1 MDIFYM
7 NKKKYFLLTAILLIP
22 FSVLAETIVISGE
35 LLNDLRRTP
44 VLGGGFSLTTEDYK
58 SLCFDNVE
66 TSIPSYDYNYS
77 LYSSEEETKRSNQSS
92 REYGFESHASGF
104 FGSGGGQ
111 KVNAQEEQSSSIKL
125 HTQKIFA
132 VIRLNSYY
140 AALNESKSTL
150 SAQARE
156 LLQSEDVIGFF
167 DACGTYYIRTINRQ
181 SRIYAWLTLTS
192 KETSSNFKSQLEM
205 SIQSSFLFGTGGMK
219 SKSKV
224 SSASQNFFKGKQLSI
239 KIVGIGLGKEHII
252 NLSPSSIEDFKKVIS
267 NASKSMSG
275 IHTGRI
281 TSMEIIPW
289 MDNLSFQYELK
300 PMVVAQEVPLEE
312 NATPEAKKTYLDK
325 QKSLSLKRKWIVA
338 ENGEFISMLKNKYRA
353 LQAYQFSTM
362 NCQAKL
368 ERIITRREDLAAQ
381 GNQKLDWGTIAFK
394 NHLGYGSLNAKQ
406 FYEKLLVLTDNTQT
420 KFATTHKTDSN
431 SCKDKETC
439 KTLYK
444 QWQAISTEADSCL
457 AKLYPKFTT
466 KIYRDIPKC
475 KKVIP
480 KLTALMPE
488 VLFYYC
494 APVEG

>member
-1 MDIFYM
+1 MFY
-7 NKKKYFLLTAILLIP
+7 LSCQCVSPIILLLP

-66 TSIPSYDYNYS
+66 TSTPSYDYEYS
-77 LYSSEEETKRSNQSS
+77 LYSSEEEIKSSNQSS
-92 REYGFESHASGF
+92 GEYGLESQVSGF

-111 KVNAQEEQSSSIKL
+111 KANVQEEQSSSVKL
-125 HTQKIFA
+125 HTQKIFV

-150 SAQARE
+150 SVQARE

-192 KETSSNFKSQLEM
+192 KETSNSFKSQLEM

-219 SKSKV
+219 SNSKI
-224 SSASQNFFKGKQLSI
+224 STASQNFFKGKQLSI
-239 KIVGIGLGKEHII
+239 KIVGIGLGKEHIV

-281 TSMEIIPW
+281 TSIEIIPW
-289 MDNLSFQYELK
+289 MDNLSFQYELT
-300 PMVVAQEVPLEE
+300 PLIVAQEVPLEE
-312 NATPEAKKTYLDK
+312 NATPEAKKVYLDK

-362 NCQAKL
+362 NCQSKL
-368 ERIITRREDLAAQ
+368 ERIITRREDLATQ
-381 GNQKLDWGTIAFK
+381 GKEQLEWGTIAFK
-394 NHLGYGSLNAKQ
+394 NHLGYGSITAKR
-406 FYEKLLVLTDNTQT
+406 FYEKLQVLTGNRET
-420 KFATTHKTDSN
+420 KFATTHPTEKSD
-431 SCKDKETC
+431 SCKDKEQCTS
-439 KTLYK
+439 LYK
-444 QWQAISTEADSCL
+444 QWQAISAEADNCL
-457 AKLYPKFTT
+457 AELYPKFTT
-466 KIYRDIPKC
+466 NIYREIPKC
-475 KKVIP
+475 KNLIP
-480 KLTALMPE
+480 KLTTLMPE
-488 VLFYYC
+488 VLFYNC
-494 APVEG
+494 APVEE